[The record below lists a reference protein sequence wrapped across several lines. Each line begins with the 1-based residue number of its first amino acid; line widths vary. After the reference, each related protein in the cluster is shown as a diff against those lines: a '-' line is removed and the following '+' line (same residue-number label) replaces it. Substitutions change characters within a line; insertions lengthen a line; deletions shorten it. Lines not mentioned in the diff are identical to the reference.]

1 MNCKWVKSFR
11 RACHG
16 LLGISVI
23 AMSVSLFAA
32 PTVTTG
38 FNAGWQAYE
47 QGDYTRAAKI
57 WTSLAER
64 GHANAQI
71 NLGFMYDYGKGVAQD
86 FGRAAKWY
94 RAAAQQNSAVG
105 QYNLAILIEEGKTEP
120 VEGRTARY
128 WLQLAAAQGYE
139 EAKRELGNRR
149 EAGAIQEVSVEKQTG
164 TNFRETKAYADRSSV
179 SVGTAWPIAAGYAVT
194 NHHVINGKR
203 SVTLVNR
210 DGSEITAHVIA
221 SDQTH
226 DIAFLRVSDPGLLP
240 PALPFSRSRATLGT
254 SVFTIGYPRID
265 VMGKTPKLSQGIISG
280 VNGLRDDPTSY
291 QISVP
296 IQPGNSGG
304 PLLNMRGE
312 VVGMITAM
320 LGSVQSED
328 GTAQPIPNINYAL
341 KVDVIKRFLDQVPR
355 SETDI
360 AALIPA
366 SNNLEGLAARIQD
379 SVLIVMAE

>member
-1 MNCKWVKSFR
+1 MNCKRVKSFR

-16 LLGISVI
+16 LLGIAVI
-23 AMSVSLFAA
+23 AVSVSLFAA
-32 PTVTTG
+32 PTAATG
-38 FNAGWQAYE
+38 FNVGWQAYE
-47 QGDYTRAAKI
+47 QGDYAKAAEI
-57 WTSLAER
+57 WTTLAKQ

-71 NLGFMYDYGKGVAQD
+71 NLGFMYDYGKGVARD
-86 FGRAAKWY
+86 FERAAKWY
-94 RAAAQQNSAVG
+94 RAAAHQNSAVG
-105 QYNLAILIEEGKTEP
+105 QYNLAILIEEGKTAP

-128 WLQLAAAQGYE
+128 WLQQAAAQGYE
-139 EAKRELGNRR
+139 DARRELDNSR
-149 EAGAIQEVSVEKQTG
+149 ESGAIQEVSVEKQTG

-203 SVTLVNR
+203 TVTLVNR
-210 DGSEITAHVIA
+210 DGSEIIAHVIA

-226 DIAFLRVSDPGLLP
+226 DIAFLRVSDPAALP

-320 LGSVQSED
+320 LGSVQSLD
-328 GTAQPIPNINYAL
+328 GSAQPIPNINYAL

-355 SETDI
+355 PDRDI

-366 SNNLEGLAARIQD
+366 RNNLEGLAARIQD